1 MNLVPSIDDL
11 RAAIDRQRER
21 IAALKSAGYPTPQL
35 LHELY
40 AADREVTRLWG
51 QITAEN
57 GGQ

>member
-21 IAALKSAGYPTPQL
+21 IAALKEAGYPTPTL

-51 QITAEN
+51 QITAQN